1 MTNINTR
8 IETAKKE
15 ITGNESLLDMLEA
28 ETATEMLNWGIALAA
43 IVARRTHGMDD
54 AAAEQVIT
62 PGLKA
67 VRQSLRSIG
76 NWAVGKYAEAEARAQ
91 LRDKLLEQFK
101 LIFGEKATLP
111 TAAELEKLLDEVSDS
126 KNTPHQLTLK
136 LKALLEKTG

>member
-1 MTNINTR
+1 MTDIKTR

-28 ETATEMLNWGIALAA
+28 DAATDMLNWGIALAA
-43 IVARRTHGMDD
+43 SVAERTNGMDD
-54 AAAEQVIT
+54 AAAELVIT

-76 NWAVGKYAEAEARAQ
+76 NWAVGKYAEADDRAQ

-101 LIFGEKATLP
+101 LVFGENAKLP
-111 TAAELEKLLDEVSDS
+111 TAADLGKLLDEATDS
-126 KNTPHQLTLK
+126 KNTPPQLILK
-136 LKALLEKTG
+136 MKSLLEKTG